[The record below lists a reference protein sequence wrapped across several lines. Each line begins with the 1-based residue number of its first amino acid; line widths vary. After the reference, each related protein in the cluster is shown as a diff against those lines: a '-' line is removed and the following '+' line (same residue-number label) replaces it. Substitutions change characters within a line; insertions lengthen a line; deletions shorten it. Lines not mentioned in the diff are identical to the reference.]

1 MSTTT
6 RIIRRLL
13 LLPLGLLAWQ
23 GCEAR
28 QAARTLYVVEQEDID
43 PALAPQYEE
52 GVQLA
57 VAAMQEANL
66 GSDMSWVATQY
77 QSSYFYVFQV
87 GSLGEIDLDSPQAQ
101 ARNAQLATAMDEATF
116 AQFATLTT
124 PAIRGNHLSVMEP
137 VPEYSYEPAD
147 SVVENPQFNHV
158 VTLRVQAARVE
169 QFEQATAEI
178 IAAIRESAYPIGF
191 NTYRTVIGDGRVF
204 FDRGRTYYFIVPFDS
219 RSQFYE
225 EHPFGAALEEAVG
238 AERAAQL
245 LGGQLSSVVTME
257 THDYR
262 LRPDMSYQAAR

>member
-1 MSTTT
+1 MSKTM
-6 RIIRRLL
+6 RSIRSLW

-23 GCEAR
+23 GCMAQE
-28 QAARTLYVVEQEDID
+28 AARTLYVVEREDID
-43 PALAPQYEE
+43 PALTAQYEE

-87 GSLGEIDLDSPQAQ
+87 GSLAEIDLDSPQAR
-101 ARNAQLATAMDEATF
+101 ARSAQLATAMDEATF
-116 AQFATLTT
+116 AQFASLTT

-137 VPEYSYEPAD
+137 VPEFSYEPAD

-158 VTLRVQAARVE
+158 VTLRVQAARAE

-178 IAAIRESAYPIGF
+178 LAAIRESDYPIRF
-191 NTYRTVIGDGRVF
+191 NAYRTVIGDGRVF
-204 FDRGRTYYFIVPFDS
+204 FDRGRTYYFIAPFDS

-225 EHPFGAALEEAVG
+225 EHPFNTALAEVVG

-245 LGGQLSSVVTME
+245 LGDQLSTLLTIE

-262 LRPDMSYQAAR
+262 LRPDMGYQAAR

>member
-1 MSTTT
+1 MSKT
-6 RIIRRLL
+6 IRSIRGLS

-23 GCEAR
+23 GCAA
-28 QAARTLYVVEQEDID
+28 QDTARTLYVVEQEDID
-43 PALAPQYEE
+43 PALTAEYEE
-52 GVQLA
+52 GVRLA
-57 VAAMQEANL
+57 VAAMQEADL
-66 GSDMSWVATQY
+66 GSDMSWVATQF

-87 GSLGEIDLDSPQAQ
+87 ESLAELDLDSPRAQ
-101 ARNAQLATAMDEATF
+101 ARSAQLATAMDEATF
-116 AQFATLTT
+116 AEFASLTT

-137 VPEYSYEPAD
+137 VPEFSYQPSE

-158 VTLRVQAARVE
+158 VTARVQAARVE

-178 IAAIRESAYPIGF
+178 VAAAGESGYPLAF

-225 EHPFGAALEEAVG
+225 EHPFGAALAEAVG
-238 AERAAQL
+238 EERANQL
-245 LGGQLSSVVTME
+245 LADQLGSVLSME

-262 LRPDMSYQAAR
+262 LRPDMGYQAAR

>member
-1 MSTTT
+1 
-6 RIIRRLL
+6 
-13 LLPLGLLAWQ
+13 
-23 GCEAR
+23 
-28 QAARTLYVVEQEDID
+28 
-43 PALAPQYEE
+43 
-52 GVQLA
+52 
-57 VAAMQEANL
+57 
-66 GSDMSWVATQY
+66 MSWVATQY

-101 ARNAQLATAMDEATF
+101 ARSAQLATAMDEATF

-178 IAAIRESAYPIGF
+178 IAAIEGIGLPDRVQHLSYGDRRRDGSSSIAGGPIISSCHSTAGPSSTRNTPSA
-191 NTYRTVIGDGRVF
+191 RRWKK
-204 FDRGRTYYFIVPFDS
+204 
-219 RSQFYE
+219 RS
-225 EHPFGAALEEAVG
+225 G

-245 LGGQLSSVVTME
+245 LGDQLSSVVTME

-262 LRPDMSYQAAR
+262 LAAGHGLPGGEIVFGRGPYRWEGLT